1 MGLFGFGKKKTDG
14 DAAASNG
21 NDGDNTVGGKAA
33 AGGADEGFKP
43 DERKAR
49 AWFDRAHQVADT
61 NHDYAIDS
69 FVSGLRFLPDAMR
82 EHEALFDV
90 GMHRLVSGGKPAGM
104 KETMSSGGKTLV
116 EKMTHAEK
124 LWAMDPRN
132 VNRALAVMEKAAQMH
147 VTEETVDLGEV
158 VVWVGEKV
166 MELNVGKK
174 PSKSIFVKAMDL
186 FETVKAYKQAQE
198 ACRRAISLDQDDGNL
213 ITKFKD
219 LAALKTIEDANLKK
233 GSTFRDGV
241 KDLDK
246 QKELDEEDQM
256 SHDDSGH
263 DRIIGRHREAFEA
276 KRDDIDLRLKY
287 IKALVAK
294 ADDDAD
300 EQAIKLLK
308 EVFET
313 TGQYRFKFD
322 IGDVRMR
329 QMNRHGRMLRD
340 FLKQS
345 PNDPSLTKSLEDL
358 RRKQLEYETAEYTER
373 VHQYPTVMK
382 LRYEL
387 GKRQL
392 MAKKYEDAV
401 GSFQDSKA
409 DPKIKVQSM
418 EALGICYLH
427 MEWLDPAIETLEE
440 AIKLYQGV
448 GDDTDKSLKY
458 LSMDALERYARK
470 FKSLDHA
477 KRAQS
482 VASTLLQQDIRY
494 RDIRDRV
501 NTLRDLTVQ
510 LTEQATA

>member
-1 MGLFGFGKKKTDG
+1 MGLFGFGKKKTEDENG
-14 DAAASNG
+14 DAQAATAEVVSSN
-21 NDGDNTVGGKAA
+21 
-33 AGGADEGFKP
+33 FKP

-61 NHDYAIDS
+61 NYDYAIDS
-69 FVSGLRFLPDAMR
+69 FASGLRFLPDAMR
-82 EHEALFDV
+82 EHEALFEV
-90 GMHRLVSGGKPAGM
+90 GMRRHVNGGKPAGL
-104 KETMSSGGKTLV
+104 KDTMSSGGKTLV
-116 EKMTHAEK
+116 EKMAHAEK

-132 VNRALAVMEKAAQMH
+132 VNRALAVMEKAAQIH
-147 VTEETVDLGEV
+147 EVEEELDLGEV

-174 PSKSIFVKAMDL
+174 PSKAIFVKALEL
-186 FETVKAYKQAQE
+186 FEKVKAYKQAEE
-198 ACRRAISLDQDDGNL
+198 ACRRALMLDNDDGNL
-213 ITKFKD
+213 LTRLKD

-246 QKELDEEDQM
+246 QKALDEEDQM
-256 SHDDSGH
+256 SHDESGH
-263 DRIIGRHREAFEA
+263 DRIIARHRAAFEA
-276 KRDDIDLRLKY
+276 KRDDLDLRLKL

-300 EQAIKLLK
+300 EEAIKLLE
-308 EVFET
+308 EVYES

-322 IGDVRMR
+322 IGDIRMR
-329 QMNRHGRMLRD
+329 QMNRQGRMIRE

-358 RRKQLEYETAEYTER
+358 RKKQLDYEMTEFTER

-387 GKRQL
+387 GRRLLTAKR
-392 MAKKYEDAV
+392 YEDAV
-401 GSFQDSKA
+401 GAFQDSKA

-427 MEWLDPAIETLEE
+427 MDWLDPAIETLEE
-440 AIKLYQGV
+440 AMKQHQGV

-477 KRAQS
+477 KRAQA

-494 RDIRDRV
+494 RDIRERV
-501 NTLRDLTVQ
+501 NKLRDLTVE
-510 LTEQATA
+510 LSNA